1 MLSFDRPQNGVVG
14 SQVPV
19 CGRIVGGSRQSR
31 RNLIYPAGWYGQV
44 GIASPILRRGAAA
57 FKSAFRSLFEEDH
70 CAGPG
75 DDDQIP
81 LMRIRHHCPQ
91 SC

>member
-19 CGRIVGGSRQSR
+19 CGRM
-31 RNLIYPAGWYGQV
+31 IYPAGWYGQV

-57 FKSAFRSLFEEDH
+57 FKSAFGSLFEEDH